1 MTKSHD
7 SNVARLSRREAIMS
21 VAGAIFVLLLA
32 LGGEGGL
39 ARLWAQATQA
49 PTPAPAVIPPAP
61 DPRFPQVPSW
71 KTELREL
78 APNVYAYIQGGGP
91 GIPNQSISNAGIVIG
106 DDGVLVIDATAG
118 PIHAKNFIAAV
129 RKITDKP
136 FRHLVN
142 THHHGDHVGGNQYFM
157 PVEIVAHP
165 YLREEMLK
173 AAATAYLV
181 GKKGDD
187 HTIGIFTN
195 TWVATPLT
203 SKDSQYTVK
212 DLTPLVRLIL
222 EPTIAVVNANSP
234 YMNMND
240 FVEAAKKNPG
250 SLKQAGGSVTAIE
263 SLTGLLIQRA
273 TGAKWSFI
281 STPAVKDR
289 IANILAGNVQIIIPQ
304 PQDVNEYI
312 IAGKLRP
319 IAALTEKRLAALPDV
334 PTIKEQGISMSIIA
348 NARGF
353 LAPPGIS
360 KEVVGFCEDFFAG
373 LIRTASWKKY
383 LEENQVENVFL
394 NSRDLAP
401 FLDEQIT
408 LMRSVLQEAGVKI
421 ER

>member
-1 MTKSHD
+1 M
-7 SNVARLSRREAIMS
+7 R

-142 THHHGDHVGGNQYFM
+142 THHHSDHVGGNQYFM

-173 AAATAYLV
+173 AAATA
-181 GKKGDD
+181 
-187 HTIGIFTN
+187 
-195 TWVATPLT
+195 P
-203 SKDSQYTVK
+203 
-212 DLTPLVRLIL
+212 RLWAKR
-222 EPTIAVVNANSP
+222 EGFAEGTEERKVVP
-234 YMNMND
+234 
-240 FVEAAKKNPG
+240 
-250 SLKQAGGSVTAIE
+250 
-263 SLTGLLIQRA
+263 
-273 TGAKWSFI
+273 
-281 STPAVKDR
+281 STTTF
-289 IANILAGNVQIIIPQ
+289 
-304 PQDVNEYI
+304 E
-312 IAGKLRP
+312 GKLTYHYGKT
-319 IAALTEKRLAALPDV
+319 AVEL
-334 PTIKEQGISMSIIA
+334 ISMVPSH
-348 NARGF
+348 
-353 LAPPGIS
+353 
-360 KEVVGFCEDFFAG
+360 
-373 LIRTASWKKY
+373 T
-383 LEENQVENVFL
+383 
-394 NSRDLAP
+394 
-401 FLDEQIT
+401 
-408 LMRSVLQEAGVKI
+408 
-421 ER
+421 